1 MKQVVKLFT
10 SYNTSID
17 IDINK
22 FLEEHPNYT
31 IDRITLDTRSGDAL
45 IIALIVFNVKEP
57 TNSKA
62 IGYDLNTIKQH
73 KIEESEQSISSVKS
87 ITFDK
92 IEAYLY
98 KELRPYCSCA
108 QIDNVLDRLM
118 EDLR

>member
-10 SYNTSID
+10 GYDSYVDTN
-17 IDINK
+17 INN
-22 FLEEHPNYT
+22 FLEEHPNYI
-31 IDRITLDTRSGDAL
+31 IDKITFTYEGSDR
-45 IIALIVFNVKEP
+45 ALIVFNVKEP
-57 TNSKA
+57 THSKA
-62 IGYDLNTIKQH
+62 IGYDLNTIKQN
-73 KIEESEQSISSVKS
+73 KIEESEQSISKGSMKSVA
-87 ITFDK
+87 FDK